1 MVTPEEGQA
10 FSLGR
15 ALDCLDPRMAILAR
29 SRNKPTRYDLAD
41 GQVFPEVPLMI
52 KPIFDEPKMGSNMD
66 SSCVVTRAMAKKMD
80 EEDGSTQ
87 DGSGGWK
94 IPETEIPRYHCS
106 GWNPGWLDGS
116 HPNVG
121 QGEVTRTVYFTEGE
135 GSYYFEEVK
144 VKNCSDYFVYWLKP
158 TSSNA
163 VYCTGSSTGKQTD
176 GSVSGEH
183 TQKSSSVPA
192 GDTSPGPGTS
202 TGKQSERSSTGDFS
216 QETSSDPAR
225 DTASDQETSTGEQP
239 KGSTTGGCIQKPS
252 SAPMDT
258 SGEEDGWIDVQ
269 VTASGDMSEEEVRE
283 AIRNKLREMFDDPDP
298 QIELVQCTSE
308 PPEE

>member
-1 MVTPEEGQA
+1 MTGESVPGLTTTPAGSVSSALRCFVPDMKVSTLDQSKGSSTREETQNPTSIPAGDTSSDSQSDTTHEPQRSVTGDPG
-10 FSLGR
+10 LGV
-15 ALDCLDPRMAILAR
+15 
-29 SRNKPTRYDLAD
+29 TT
-41 GQVFPEVPLMI
+41 
-52 KPIFDEPKMGSNMD
+52 
-66 SSCVVTRAMAKKMD
+66 TRA
-80 EEDGSTQ
+80 GSA
-87 DGSGGWK
+87 
-94 IPETEIPRYHCS
+94 
-106 GWNPGWLDGS
+106 
-116 HPNVG
+116 
-121 QGEVTRTVYFTEGE
+121 
-135 GSYYFEEVK
+135 
-144 VKNCSDYFVYWLKP
+144 
-158 TSSNA
+158 NA
-163 VYCTGSSTGKQTD
+163 GSSTGKQTD

-192 GDTSPGPGTS
+192 GDTSPGFWTY
-202 TGKQSERSSTGDFS
+202 TGKQSERSSTGDFP
-216 QETSSDPAR
+216 QETSSDPTR

>member
-1 MVTPEEGQA
+1 MWEFLEPDSLPDDCTCGRCSRFQLLKDPIKDLELEMDELRNIQQAGQ
-10 FSLGR
+10 LI
-15 ALDCLDPRMAILAR
+15 DMTCEQVLDPECNMKVSTLDQSKR
-29 SRNKPTRYDLAD
+29 SPTREETQNPTSIPVGDTSSDLEASTKD
-41 GQVFPEVPLMI
+41 QP
-52 KPIFDEPKMGSNMD
+52 
-66 SSCVVTRAMAKKMD
+66 
-80 EEDGSTQ
+80 DGSST
-87 DGSGGWK
+87 
-94 IPETEIPRYHCS
+94 
-106 GWNPGWLDGS
+106 
-116 HPNVG
+116 G
-121 QGEVTRTVYFTEGE
+121 Q
-135 GSYYFEEVK
+135 
-144 VKNCSDYFVYWLKP
+144 P
-158 TSSNA
+158 TPSPSSVSA
-163 VYCTGSSTGKQTD
+163 GQTTSGSSTGKQTD

-183 TQKSSSVPA
+183 TQKSSFVPA

-216 QETSSDPAR
+216 QKTSSDPAR

-269 VTASGDMSEEEVRE
+269 VTARGDMSEEEVRE